1 MVQHILQNEQGKAKI
16 EFLRKTSSITLNMES
31 HIATLKTIY
40 KSAFGD
46 LTDLQF
52 HQKIHDYI
60 AYIVSTPELSSALLD
75 ESRKLINE
83 NKKVKRDP
91 ILSPQSKD
99 DLITRNKQKSAYKDY
114 MSLYLT
120 MYIPLEDFNNGVY
133 VEPSTLF
140 YLKGKEHMKKI
151 EIAQMG
157 PSFANRRSE
166 YQKYFSKIH
175 EKLISLF
182 LETRD
187 KKQILPDTPK
197 GLSFD
202 DEQSILYING
212 TEVKISR
219 QKKRTLEHQIL
230 NCFFD
235 DEDNLFAEFNY
246 AYLAEKDGVY
256 IDDDENNWKRYY
268 NACEKINN
276 KVLKASAGKIVNFLF
291 ATTGNDGIVRIN
303 NEFIDF

>member
-1 MVQHILQNEQGKAKI
+1 M
-16 EFLRKTSSITLNMES
+16 
-31 HIATLKTIY
+31 
-40 KSAFGD
+40 
-46 LTDLQF
+46 
-52 HQKIHDYI
+52 
-60 AYIVSTPELSSALLD
+60 
-75 ESRKLINE
+75 
-83 NKKVKRDP
+83 
-91 ILSPQSKD
+91 
-99 DLITRNKQKSAYKDY
+99 
-114 MSLYLT
+114 
-120 MYIPLEDFNNGVY
+120 
-133 VEPSTLF
+133 
-140 YLKGKEHMKKI
+140 KEI
-151 EIAQMG
+151 EIVQMG
-157 PSFANRRSE
+157 PSFANRRLE
-166 YQKYFSKIH
+166 YIKYFSKIH

-182 LETRD
+182 LETCN

-212 TEVKISR
+212 TEIKISR

-235 DEDNLFAEFNY
+235 DENNLYAEFNY

-276 KVLKASAGKIVNFLF
+276 KVLKASAGKIINFLF

-303 NEFIDF
+303 NEFLEFSKVP

>member
-1 MVQHILQNEQGKAKI
+1 MYDYANHMDNHI
-16 EFLRKTSSITLNMES
+16 T
-31 HIATLKTIY
+31 TLKTIY
-40 KSAFGD
+40 KSTSGD

-75 ESRKLINE
+75 ESRKLTNE
-83 NKKVKRDP
+83 NKKIKKDP

-120 MYIPLEDFNNGVY
+120 IYIPLEDFNNGVY

-140 YLKGKEHMKKI
+140 YLKGKEHMKEI

-182 LETRD
+182 LEPREE
-187 KKQILPDTPK
+187 KHVLPDVRK

-202 DEQSILYING
+202 DEKSILYING
-212 TEVKISR
+212 VEVKISR

-230 NCFFD
+230 NKFF
-235 DEDNLFAEFNY
+235 EEENNLYVEFNY
-246 AYLAEKDGVY
+246 ADLAENDGIVN
-256 IDDDENNWKRYY
+256 IDDDKNNWKRYY

-276 KVLKASAGKIVNFLF
+276 KVLKASGGKIVNFLF
-291 ATTGNDGIVRIN
+291 VTTGNDGIVRIN